1 MNKKLIAAAVSAVV
15 IAPVA
20 QAQDGT
26 PPTVYGNVTNAIF
39 LAGGDAD
46 STTDIS
52 SVGSR
57 LGVLASSDLGNGMQA
72 NGRYEWALPSDDA
85 GQAFSTTRVAT
96 VGLSGAFGSVNV
108 GQQWSSFY
116 NNVGV
121 LVSPNYTVS
130 VASDAWPFRTG
141 NTIQYSNSFGPVD
154 LGVDVRLDDER
165 DGQGDGF
172 GIGLTFRP
180 ISNLTIGFAYDDADG
195 SDGGPGTAPV
205 PVVNAVPATA
215 TTPGTAA
222 VARTPA
228 VQAIQDGADIE
239 RFGIAGQLSF
249 SNFWVSAGY
258 QTKDDSEADAIAYT
272 ELGNNAVFD
281 DADDIPGVNARGE
294 EETTYYQLWVG
305 TTVGETTSLALGF
318 GNSTAEMEGRAVDT
332 EIDQWAFK
340 ADRTMGGG
348 VHLFFEHE
356 DTSREDAEDGK
367 TDSSRTFL
375 GIRVNF

>member
-26 PPTVYGNVTNAIF
+26 PPTVYGNVTNAIV
-39 LAGGDAD
+39 LEDKGGGAN

-72 NGRYEWALPSDDA
+72 NGQFEWALLSDND

-154 LGVDVRLDDER
+154 LGVDVRLDDDGGDARDDER
-165 DGQGDGF
+165 DGEGDGF
-172 GIGLTFRP
+172 GIGITFRP
-180 ISNLTIGFAYDDADG
+180 ISNLTIGLAYDDTDG
-195 SDGGPGTAPV
+195 SEGAPGTAPV
-205 PVVNAVPATA
+205 RLGAVVA
-215 TTPGTAA
+215 
-222 VARTPA
+222 TPA
-228 VQAIQDGADIE
+228 LQPIQDGADIE
-239 RFGIAGQLSF
+239 RFGIAGRLSF

-272 ELGNNAVFD
+272 ELGGADPNAFD
-281 DADDIPGVNARGE
+281 AGFDIPGVIARGE
-294 EETTYYQLWVG
+294 EETTYYQLWG
-305 TTVGETTSLALGF
+305 GITVGETTSLALGF
-318 GNSTAEMEGRAVDT
+318 GNSTAEREGRAVDT
-332 EIDQWAFK
+332 EVDKWAFK
-340 ADRTMGGG
+340 ADHALWAAASTCSSSMRTPVQRMP
-348 VHLFFEHE
+348 EAKRMP
-356 DTSREDAEDGK
+356 TK
-367 TDSSRTFL
+367 PSSAYA
-375 GIRVNF
+375 